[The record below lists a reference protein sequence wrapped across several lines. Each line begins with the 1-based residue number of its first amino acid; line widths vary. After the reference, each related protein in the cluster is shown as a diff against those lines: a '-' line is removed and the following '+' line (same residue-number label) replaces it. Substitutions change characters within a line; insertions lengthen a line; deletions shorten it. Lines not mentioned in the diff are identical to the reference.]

1 MDNPNL
7 FPERR
12 LPHMEGM
19 SEQQHAL
26 VTLLNAACYVTDQ
39 APKQIL
45 FEKFCEQIG
54 VAVLYG
60 HVTAGI

>member
-12 LPHMEGM
+12 LPHIEGM
-19 SEQQHAL
+19 SDQQHAL

-45 FEKFCEQIG
+45 FEKFCEQTG
-54 VAVLYG
+54 VKVLYG
-60 HVTAGI
+60 HVTAAI

>member
-12 LPHMEGM
+12 LPHIQGM

-26 VTLLNAACYVTDQ
+26 VTLLNAACYVADQ

-45 FEKFCEQIG
+45 FEKLCEQVG

-60 HVTAGI
+60 HVTAAI